1 MNYILNENKTQILI
15 EGNWYDIYNDLK
27 KVEPTNP
34 TYIRQ
39 NKKNECYEYLLFN
52 VEEIAKKLLNYSK
65 FTNNASYKDLID
77 RYNSK
82 NNQNNANNNEND
94 KQDNNKSNNSNVDLS
109 SLLNE
114 IANLKE
120 LLIDKKVIVKNDGEI
135 YHECFNKVVGCVK
148 NNIPTMLVGP
158 AGTGKN
164 YTLEQVAKS
173 LNKDF
178 YIDNA
183 ITQEYKLSGFVDANG
198 IYQESN
204 FYKACTTANENGA
217 IYMLDEMDASSA
229 EALVTLNSAI
239 ANGYF
244 TFPNGEKI
252 VFNDKVTFVCG
263 CNTFGLGATTNYSGR
278 NVIDGATLDR
288 FITIKMDYDK
298 RVEEYLCKDKELLE
312 FIRAIRDIINK
323 KELNYIVGMRA
334 CKYAYILLKDNFSKE
349 DIIEMVIIKGMDY
362 DSIQEIKRELYY
374 KDNDNYKEWY
384 DIFYNK
390 MYK

>member
-1 MNYILNENKTQILI
+1 
-15 EGNWYDIYNDLK
+15 
-27 KVEPTNP
+27 
-34 TYIRQ
+34 
-39 NKKNECYEYLLFN
+39 
-52 VEEIAKKLLNYSK
+52 
-65 FTNNASYKDLID
+65 
-77 RYNSK
+77 
-82 NNQNNANNNEND
+82 
-94 KQDNNKSNNSNVDLS
+94 
-109 SLLNE
+109 
-114 IANLKE
+114 
-120 LLIDKKVIVKNDGEI
+120 
-135 YHECFNKVVGCVK
+135 
-148 NNIPTMLVGP
+148 MLVGQ

-164 YTLEQVAKS
+164 YTLEQVART

-198 IYQESN
+198 VYQKSN
-204 FYKACTTANENGA
+204 FYNACTTTNENGA

-252 VFNDKVTFVCG
+252 VFSDKVTFVCG

-288 FITIKMDYDK
+288 FATIKMDYDK
-298 RVEEYLCKDKELLE
+298 RVEQHLCKDTALLE

-334 CKYAYILLKDNFSKE
+334 CKYAYTLLKDNFSKE

-374 KDNDNYKEWY
+374 KNKDNFKEWF
-384 DIFYNK
+384 DTFYNK